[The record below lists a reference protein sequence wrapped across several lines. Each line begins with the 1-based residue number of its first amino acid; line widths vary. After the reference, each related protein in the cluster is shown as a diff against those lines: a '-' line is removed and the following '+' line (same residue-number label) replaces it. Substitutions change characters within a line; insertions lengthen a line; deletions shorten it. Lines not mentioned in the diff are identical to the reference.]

1 MNGGP
6 GGYLVLQT
14 EKGWEEKMKPGG
26 HSKNSEV
33 KWLERVKGAGR
44 MAASVG

>member
-1 MNGGP
+1 ME
-6 GGYLVLQT
+6 VLGVFSAPNRG
-14 EKGWEEKMKPGG
+14 KGWEEKMKPGG